1 MASHNVTQS
10 TTPSSGRR
18 LRVGLVGSGKMGLH
32 HLKAMEASG
41 IADVIG
47 VADPAADPAE
57 LAAILPA
64 DAIVVASLDELIARA
79 RPDVVHIV
87 TPPGTHATLAMTAIR
102 GGCHVYVEKPFTP
115 TAAEASAILDLAAQ
129 HGVTVCA
136 GHQVLFEAPALG
148 VWENLGRIGRMVHIE
163 SYFSFKMVRRTIT
176 AVEQVNDILPHAVYP
191 VVDQMRAGSGLA
203 DAPIEIAGM
212 SLDPS
217 GEAYALLRLGGVTA
231 VVMVTLNGRPVEQYQ
246 NIVGTNGSLRAD
258 YIGGFLGRL
267 VGPGTGP
274 GVLLTPYRRALHTM
288 TGTTRGVTKLI
299 TGGSY
304 PGLRTIVRRFY
315 ESVRDGTPPPLTAR
329 SILDTVIICERI
341 GAALAEAESV
351 EEVRA
356 QQRLTAAAAA
366 LAPTRADAPRVLL
379 TGGTGLLGKKIAQ
392 ELRQSGFPVRVV
404 ARRMPL
410 FSRRVPGVEYVT
422 ADLARGLDPALLQQV
437 GFVVHAAAETAG
449 GREDHRRNSIEATR
463 LLIEAAAKAGAR
475 GVLHVSSLAVLKT
488 SRELGRDLDESA
500 PVDAGN
506 LTRGPYVWGKAE
518 SEILAA
524 GLGAELKIPV
534 RIIRPGPLVDWDA
547 YSPPG
552 RLGREIG
559 PLFVAFG
566 PRRKPLSVCDV
577 TTAARVVRQYLE
589 DFDHAPPLLNMVEAP
604 PPTRLDLMNRYH
616 RDRPDLTVFW
626 FPAWLLRAISGPLK
640 LVQRYA
646 MGAKQPMDIAAAFA
660 SERYQTGL
668 AEQVIQRAS
677 AGRPSGR
684 PAPVPEPVGSG
695 RLS

>member
-1 MASHNVTQS
+1 MASDNVTQRTGATGAS
-10 TTPSSGRR
+10 R
-18 LRVGLVGSGKMGLH
+18 LRVGLVGSGKMGRH
-32 HLKAMEASG
+32 HLKAIDASG
-41 IADVIG
+41 LAVVVG

-64 DAIVVASLDELIARA
+64 DAVVVASLDELIARA
-79 RPDVVHIV
+79 RPDIVHIV
-87 TPPGTHATLAMTAIR
+87 TPPATHATLAMTAIR
-102 GGCHVYVEKPFTP
+102 AGCHVYVEKPFTP
-115 TAAEASAILDLAAQ
+115 TAAEASAILDLAAE

-148 VWENLGRIGRMVHIE
+148 VWDNLGRIGRMVHIQ

-191 VVDQMRAGSGLA
+191 VVDQLRVGSGLA
-203 DAPIEIAGM
+203 DAPIEITGL

-231 VVMVTLNGRPVEQYQ
+231 IVMVTLNGRPVEQYQ
-246 NIVGTNGSLRAD
+246 NIIGSNGSLRAD
-258 YIGGFLGRL
+258 YIGGFLGQL
-267 VGPGTGP
+267 IGPGTGP
-274 GVLLTPYRRALHTM
+274 GVLLTPYRRALHSM

-315 ESVRDGTPPPLTAR
+315 ESVRDGTAPPLTAR
-329 SILDTVIICERI
+329 SILDTVTICEQI
-341 GAALAEAESV
+341 GAALADAESA
-351 EEVRA
+351 EDAKAR
-356 QQRLTAAAAA
+356 QRLEAAASA
-366 LAPTRADAPRVLL
+366 LAPPRPEAPRVLL
-379 TGGTGLLGKKIAQ
+379 TGGTGLLGAKIAQ
-392 ELRQSGFPVRVV
+392 ELRQCGFPVRVV
-404 ARRMPL
+404 ARRLPL
-410 FSRRVPGVEYVT
+410 HARRVPGVEYVA
-422 ADLARGLDPALLQQV
+422 ADLARGLEPAVLHQI

-463 LLIEAAAKAGAR
+463 KLIEAAARAGAR

-518 SEILAA
+518 SEIVATT
-524 GLGAELKIPV
+524 LGNELKIPV
-534 RIIRPGPLVDWDA
+534 RIIRPGPLVDWSA
-547 YSPPG
+547 YNPPG

-566 PRRKPLSVCDV
+566 PKHKPLSVCDV
-577 TTAARVVRQYLE
+577 STAARVVRSYLE
-589 DFDHAPPLLNMVEAP
+589 DFEHAPVVLNLVEAP
-604 PPTRLDLMNRYH
+604 PPSRLELMNRF
-616 RDRPDLTVFW
+616 RADRPDLSVFW
-626 FPAWLLRAISGPLK
+626 FPAWLLRAMSGPLK
-640 LVQRYA
+640 LLQRYA

-677 AGRPSGR
+677 APRSSAEP
-684 PAPVPEPVGSG
+684 PVGVGLAS
-695 RLS
+695 